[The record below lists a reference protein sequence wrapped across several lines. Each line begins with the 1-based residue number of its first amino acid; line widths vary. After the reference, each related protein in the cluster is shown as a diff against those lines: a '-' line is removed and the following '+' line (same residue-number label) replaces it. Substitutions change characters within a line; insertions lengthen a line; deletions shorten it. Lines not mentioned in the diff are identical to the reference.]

1 MELPSSGQISI
12 KQIYNEAVGTGGQ
25 GNTPSNV
32 HITAGLTRVSN
43 LVTSILTGYGGITSP
58 AVDTENLNSST
69 PHALS
74 EFYGVDYDGV

>member
-1 MELPSSGQISI
+1 MALPSSGQISI

-32 HITAGLTRVSN
+32 HITAGLTKISK

>member
-1 MELPSSGQISI
+1 MH
-12 KQIYNEAVGTGGQ
+12 V
-25 GNTPSNV
+25 
-32 HITAGLTRVSN
+32 TAGLTKVSN

-58 AVDTENLNSST
+58 AADTENLNSST